1 MQEASKYLSEANK
14 LLRTADHLAYVTY
27 PLIKDNKLIISI
39 TKSLADAMSK
49 AVDALLYYDKYYKR
63 IMNLPQDFQ
72 SRLDIFKTNCA
83 PRYNINT
90 AYLTLIKDLR
100 DIEDASKRAPMEF
113 IRKDKYVIAQD
124 NFKIRT
130 LTYQKVKDYVN
141 LSKGFFEKINSI
153 MKNVQVK
160 RS

>member
-14 LLRTADHLAYVTY
+14 LLRTADHLTYVTY
-27 PLIKDNKLIISI
+27 PLVKDNKLIISI
-39 TKSLADAMSK
+39 IKSLADAMSK

-63 IMNLPQDFQ
+63 IMTLPKDFQ
-72 SRLDIFKTNCA
+72 SRLEIFRGNCA
-83 PRYNINT
+83 PRYNINV
-90 AYLTLIKDLR
+90 AYLTLIKDLKT
-100 DIEDASKRAPMEF
+100 IEYESGRAPMEF
-113 IRKDKYVIAQD
+113 VRKDQYVIAQN

-153 MKNVQVK
+153 MKNVNQIE
-160 RS
+160 